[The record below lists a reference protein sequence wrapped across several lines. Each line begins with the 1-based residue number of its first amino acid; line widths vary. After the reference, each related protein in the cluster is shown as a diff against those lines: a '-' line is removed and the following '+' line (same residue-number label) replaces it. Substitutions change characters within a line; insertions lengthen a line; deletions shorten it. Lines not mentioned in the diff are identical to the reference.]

1 MSIANKLKVPDLCG
15 AGSAFDSVLTDIDG
29 LSNEALNKIEGAIDT
44 EASDIISDIQ
54 TKLTPLANSI
64 TGMLPEL
71 PDIPNINM
79 QAELKALNNLTEGS
93 AQYVEKLATLKTQ
106 FGSAIDLDSLDL
118 ANVDIC
124 SLDNISLTSAG
135 EVLTQSKDVIL
146 ATAGETKDTLASLGN
161 FTISVG

>member
-15 AGSAFDSVLTDIDG
+15 AGSAFDSVLTDVDG

-44 EASDIISDIQ
+44 DASDIISDIQ

>member
-15 AGSAFDSVLTDIDG
+15 AGSAFDSVLTDVDG
-29 LSNEALNKIEGAIDT
+29 LANEALNKIEGAIDT
-44 EASDIISDIQ
+44 DASDIISDIQ

>member
-15 AGSAFDSVLTDIDG
+15 AGSAFDSVLNDVDG
-29 LSNEALNKIEGAIDT
+29 LANEALNKIDGAIDT
-44 EASDIISDIQ
+44 DASDIISDIQ

-71 PDIPNINM
+71 SDIPNVNM

>member
-1 MSIANKLKVPDLCG
+1 
-15 AGSAFDSVLTDIDG
+15 
-29 LSNEALNKIEGAIDT
+29 
-44 EASDIISDIQ
+44 
-54 TKLTPLANSI
+54 
-64 TGMLPEL
+64 MLPEL

>member
-44 EASDIISDIQ
+44 DASDIISDIQ

-106 FGSAIDLDSLDL
+106 FESAIDLDSLDL

>member
-15 AGSAFDSVLTDIDG
+15 AGSAFDSVLNDVDG
-29 LSNEALNKIEGAIDT
+29 LANEALNKIEGAIDT
-44 EASDIISDIQ
+44 DASDIISDIQ

>member
-15 AGSAFDSVLTDIDG
+15 AGSAFDSVLTDVDG

-44 EASDIISDIQ
+44 DASDIISDIQ

-146 ATAGETKDTLASLGN
+146 ATAGEAKDTLASLGN